1 MANTITLH
9 GNLTTAAEVKTAAT
23 NGKQYWTA
31 TVASDRAVGKDARDA
46 GTDFFPIVAFGKHA
60 EEIAALNLAKG
71 DFIKVTGSMR
81 LSRYSDDNKLSVS
94 VVARRV
100 ERPVRKEKA
109 A

>member
-1 MANTITLH
+1 MANTITIH
-9 GNLTTAAEVKTAAT
+9 GNLTGAAELKTAA
-23 NGKQYWTA
+23 NGKQYFSA
-31 TVASDRAVGKDARDA
+31 TLASDRAVGKDARDT

-60 EEIAALNLAKG
+60 GEIGALNLTKG
-71 DFIKVTGSMR
+71 DFVKVSGSVR